1 MDVKAPQGM
10 LCLFDQV
17 EDPRMERSKLHRL
30 SDILVITLCAVIFRL
45 ASDLSGAFLR
55 HSVARH
61 LRAGLRVENG

>member
-30 SDILVITLCAVIFRL
+30 SDILVVTLCAVICGDERL
-45 ASDLSGAFLR
+45 AGAPGQGR
-55 HSVARH
+55 QTATIDHR
-61 LRAGLRVENG
+61 RVR